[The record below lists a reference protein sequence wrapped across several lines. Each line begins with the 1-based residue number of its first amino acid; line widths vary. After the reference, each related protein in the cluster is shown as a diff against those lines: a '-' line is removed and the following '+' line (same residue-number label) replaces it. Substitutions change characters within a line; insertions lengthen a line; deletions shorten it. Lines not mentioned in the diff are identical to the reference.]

1 MLKELFPKSYAC
13 ALGERS
19 HIPDAV
25 KMAGSGFFTAGAWLQ
40 VDDDSYVHV
49 DALLNLLSKLPAQ
62 HLFLGNIDEGP
73 GGPHRDPASP
83 WHVTEEEWPSR
94 HYPMWAHGAGYV
106 LSKVSL
112 CHASHPGC
120 TLMASPCRMRPWES
134 CVTCCWSEDQ
144 ARNLRFAG
152 CPQQDHGS

>member
-1 MLKELFPKSYAC
+1 MPKFHAC
-13 ALGERS
+13 AHGERC
-19 HIPDAV
+19 HLPNAV
-25 KMAGSGFFTAGAWLQ
+25 EVAGSGLLTAGAWLQ

-49 DALLNLLSKLPAQ
+49 DALLNLLSKLPTQ

-106 LSKVSL
+106 LSKVSS
-112 CHASHPGC
+112 CHASHPW
-120 TLMASPCRMRPWES
+120 LRPP
-134 CVTCCWSEDQ
+134 Q
-144 ARNLRFAG
+144 AE
-152 CPQQDHGS
+152 

>member
-1 MLKELFPKSYAC
+1 MLKELLPKILAC
-13 ALGERS
+13 APGERS
-19 HIPDAV
+19 HIFDAV
-25 KMAGSGFFTAGAWLQ
+25 KMAGSGLFTAGAWLQ

-49 DALLNLLSKLPAQ
+49 DALLNLLSKLPTQ

-106 LSKVSL
+106 LSKVSSGSFL
-112 CHASHPGC
+112 PP
-120 TLMASPCRMRPWES
+120 M
-134 CVTCCWSEDQ
+134 Q
-144 ARNLRFAG
+144 ATFNHLDGLSTKKEALQRR
-152 CPQQDHGS
+152 HGSLA